1 MSLSTLEDTTARG
14 LDACINQC
22 GRLLSVRWWSLIGG
36 GYPEVQ
42 ALRRVFKVS
51 LSDLARAN
59 GCHLPANNDRLAK
72 AMLGHVC
79 FDAAMQAAASELKG
93 AWSICGGYALS
104 CLTRSTEPHARYKYV
119 EHIFSPASGKVTED
133 LWLAPHVR
141 GGGSRMDKTFY
152 FGDVDFFLT
161 NASLN
166 EHLAAGGTGTPAPHF
181 VTPASWEWTD
191 RKSRQAVRRAIA
203 ALKECLATVAGYGNQ
218 FRFGPDAASFAAADS
233 LDRGYSGGLRNF
245 TIGPDLL
252 GRSQSIQ
259 LILAENPEPSALTT
273 VLGFDMTHCAV
284 WIDEVALKLGEPE
297 LTLGLPCEGW
307 KQAALQRKGYMP
319 KVNRRPPPSRAL
331 LQKRHAR
338 RLKYRLR
345 GFTVGLVSR
354 RRLRAALGAVASSRQ
369 AHRSNK
375 LARVRLSLA

>member
-1 MSLSTLEDTTARG
+1 MALSTRMGTTDRG
-14 LDACINQC
+14 FDVCIHHC
-22 GRLLSVRWWSLIGG
+22 ARLLSVRWWSLIGG

-42 ALRRVFKVS
+42 AIRRVFKVS
-51 LSDLARAN
+51 LSELARAN
-59 GCHLPANNDRLAK
+59 GCHLPVDNDPLAK

-79 FDAAMQAAASELKG
+79 FDAAMQAAARQLKSE
-93 AWSICGGYALS
+93 WSVCGGYALS
-104 CLTRSTEPHARYKYV
+104 CLTRATEPHARYKYV
-119 EHIFSPASGKVTED
+119 EQIFSPAAGKVTED

-161 NASLN
+161 NNSMRTLP
-166 EHLAAGGTGTPAPHF
+166 TGEATHA
-181 VTPASWEWTD
+181 VWTGSM
-191 RKSRQAVRRAIA
+191 SRQALSSAIKT
-203 ALKECLATVAGYGNQ
+203 LQGCLATVAGYGDQ
-218 FRFGPDAASFAAADS
+218 LRFGPDTASFAAADS

-245 TIGPDLL
+245 IIGPDLL

-259 LILAENPEPSALTT
+259 LILADDPEPSALTT